1 MLPLLACFLESSA
14 RHNCNSACDL
24 ILGSKSL
31 AHGSFRIMGSLPTIT
46 WRCQHEL
53 NYRVERA
60 RVEVGVMIPCLRTE
74 RMVGMDWE
82 MSTYGL

>member
-1 MLPLLACFLESSA
+1 M
-14 RHNCNSACDL
+14 
-24 ILGSKSL
+24 
-31 AHGSFRIMGSLPTIT
+31 MGSLPTIT